1 MNRNFIWLLIC
12 MVFVYADESHIYE
25 GTSRSKKVSISKA
38 PKFPPYLEASIIF
51 TEPSKNNFLDAEET
65 GLISVTIKNTG
76 KGKAKGVSFI
86 INSNSKSN
94 LDFLSYHD
102 IGHIN
107 SGGKKKIDIPI
118 TADFDIKSK
127 LIELTFIFSESN
139 NFYPD
144 PIKLSFN
151 THKFVHPE
159 LVVVSGVDIKD
170 ADNNGMIESG
180 EYTTVTSAIQNIGQG
195 NAKKVSIELR
205 VGENVYF
212 GGESKKEFY
221 LGTLKPGQSKE
232 FTFDIYTNKE
242 ATEIP
247 VFVSIYEYHGRFGS
261 ENIRLPLEF
270 KKRISTIQEVE
281 IVGIQ
286 SEGVDITHAQSYDI
300 DIEKDIPQTGY
311 DNKNAVAVIIGNR
324 DYESDIPMVD
334 FAIRDAQFV
343 KEYAIKTLGYR
354 EGNIL
359 YYNNATL
366 SNMKVAFNKLKNIV
380 KSNKSDVFIYYSG
393 HGAPD
398 PESNQGYFVPVD
410 ADPNYIKESGY
421 AVNHLYALL
430 NDINPRTIT
439 VVIDACFSGSSDQG
453 MILKDISPVFI
464 EVDQSKIM
472 RDSAAIFTS
481 SRGEEVSSWYREKK
495 HSLFTYYFLKAL
507 QGEGDIN
514 NDKQLTLLEIESYID
529 EHVPYMARRLNNRQ
543 QTPQLDTF
551 NRKAILVKY

>member
-1 MNRNFIWLLIC
+1 
-12 MVFVYADESHIYE
+12 
-25 GTSRSKKVSISKA
+25 
-38 PKFPPYLEASIIF
+38 
-51 TEPSKNNFLDAEET
+51 
-65 GLISVTIKNTG
+65 
-76 KGKAKGVSFI
+76 
-86 INSNSKSN
+86 
-94 LDFLSYHD
+94 
-102 IGHIN
+102 
-107 SGGKKKIDIPI
+107 
-118 TADFDIKSK
+118 
-127 LIELTFIFSESN
+127 
-139 NFYPD
+139 
-144 PIKLSFN
+144 
-151 THKFVHPE
+151 
-159 LVVVSGVDIKD
+159 
-170 ADNNGMIESG
+170 
-180 EYTTVTSAIQNIGQG
+180 NIGQG

-359 YYNNATL
+359 YYN
-366 SNMKVAFNKLKNIV
+366 
-380 KSNKSDVFIYYSG
+380 
-393 HGAPD
+393 
-398 PESNQGYFVPVD
+398 
-410 ADPNYIKESGY
+410 
-421 AVNHLYALL
+421 
-430 NDINPRTIT
+430 
-439 VVIDACFSGSSDQG
+439 
-453 MILKDISPVFI
+453 
-464 EVDQSKIM
+464 
-472 RDSAAIFTS
+472 
-481 SRGEEVSSWYREKK
+481 
-495 HSLFTYYFLKAL
+495 
-507 QGEGDIN
+507 
-514 NDKQLTLLEIESYID
+514 
-529 EHVPYMARRLNNRQ
+529 
-543 QTPQLDTF
+543 
-551 NRKAILVKY
+551 

>member
-1 MNRNFIWLLIC
+1 MKRNLIWLLLS
-12 MVFVYADESHIYE
+12 MVFVYADESYIYE
-25 GTSRSKKVSISKA
+25 ETSRSKKVSISKA
-38 PKFPPYLEASIIF
+38 PKFPPYLEASVIF

-76 KGKAKGVSFI
+76 KGKAKGVSFK
-86 INSNSKSN
+86 INSSLKSN
-94 LDFLSYHD
+94 LDFLSFHD

-118 TADFDIKSK
+118 TADFDVRSK
-127 LIELTFIFSESN
+127 LIEFTFIFSESN

-151 THKFVHPE
+151 THEFVRPE

-170 ADNNGMIESG
+170 SNSNGMIESG

-195 NAKKVSIELR
+195 NARKVALELR

-242 ATEIP
+242 AIELP
-247 VFVSIYEYHGRFGS
+247 VFVSIYEHHGRFGS
-261 ENIRLPLEF
+261 TNIRLPLEF
-270 KKRISTIQEVE
+270 KKRISTIKAVE

-286 SEGVDITHAQSYDI
+286 SQGVNIAHVQSYDI

-324 DYESDIPMVD
+324 EYESDIPMVD

-343 KEYAIKTLGYR
+343 KEYTIKTLGYR

-380 KSNKSDVFIYYSG
+380 KDNKSDVFIYYSG

-421 AVNHLYALL
+421 AINDLYSLL
-430 NDINPRTIT
+430 NEMNSRSIT
-439 VVIDACFSGSSDQG
+439 VIIDACFSGSSDQG

-472 RDSAAIFTS
+472 KDAAAIFTS
-481 SRGEEVSSWYREKK
+481 STGEQVSSWYREKK
-495 HSLFTYYFLKAL
+495 HSLFTYYFLKAIR
-507 QGEGDIN
+507 GDGDIN
-514 NDKQLTLLEIESYID
+514 NDKKLTLLEIQSYID

-543 QTPQLDTF
+543 QTPQLDAF
-551 NRKAILVKY
+551 NKNTVLVKY